1 MEGRKARQAFKI
13 ADVLTSTTSVD
24 VLDWL
29 PCILL
34 LAPDTYIPNNR
45 ISSVQRLQ
53 DFQDF
58 KNLDLRRLDDKK
70 TWPTQKNGSIDGELQ
85 TIRVR
90 RVHEKVESRE
100 KKPLRRA

>member
-1 MEGRKARQAFKI
+1 MRYCIRYYMEGRKARQAFKI
-13 ADVLTSTTSVD
+13 ADVLTYHPTSVD

-34 LAPDTYIPNNR
+34 LAPNTYLPNNR

-58 KNLDLRRLDDKK
+58 QEL
-70 TWPTQKNGSIDGELQ
+70 GSA
-85 TIRVR
+85 T
-90 RVHEKVESRE
+90 S
-100 KKPLRRA
+100 

>member
-1 MEGRKARQAFKI
+1 MYSTHL
-13 ADVLTSTTSVD
+13 LTV
-24 VLDWL
+24 
-29 PCILL
+29 
-34 LAPDTYIPNNR
+34 LAPNTYLPNNR

-90 RVHEKVESRE
+90 RVHEKVESR
-100 KKPLRRA
+100 KKKAIA